1 MSDTFDHEQEAFE
14 RWENGERDAQY
25 FENGGQSIPVDDDPN
40 NMIIEKEDFTCFDD
54 DYDEN

>member
-14 RWENGERDAQY
+14 RWENGERDGEQVV
-25 FENGGQSIPVDDDPN
+25 FDDDLN
-40 NMIIEKEDFTCFDD
+40 DIIIEKEDFTHSDD